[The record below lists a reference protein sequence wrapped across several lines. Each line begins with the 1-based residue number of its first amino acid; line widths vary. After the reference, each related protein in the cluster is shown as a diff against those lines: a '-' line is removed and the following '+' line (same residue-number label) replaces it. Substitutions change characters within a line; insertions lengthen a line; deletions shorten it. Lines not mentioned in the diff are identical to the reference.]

1 MKLDEI
7 NICQVVLFNL
17 YTIYNKHEM
26 IKNGNQ
32 TRQKPNNFTADC
44 MCSKYSAIDIWSA
57 ERHNKENCYEMQLQL
72 R

>member
-44 MCSKYSAIDIWSA
+44 MCSKYSAIDI
-57 ERHNKENCYEMQLQL
+57 
-72 R
+72 